1 MIKTTLLRRQSD
13 SSKKP
18 AGRDELIEAISN
30 DLYTTKSDASLIID
44 SVVKAITDLANKHE
58 SVKVPCLGQFKV
70 MDTPS
75 REGRNPRSG
84 ELVEIAPGKR
94 VTFRA
99 AKAFKAFIAKLLE

>member
-1 MIKTTLLRRQSD
+1 
-13 SSKKP
+13 
-18 AGRDELIEAISN
+18 
-30 DLYTTKSDASLIID
+30 
-44 SVVKAITDLANKHE
+44 
-58 SVKVPCLGQFKV
+58 

-99 AKAFKAFIAKLLE
+99 AKAFKASIAKLLE